1 MRIIF
6 LKEHNNFK
14 KGDVCEVLD
23 TFASS
28 LYKLGVA
35 KFYEGADVEIM
46 PTKEPEKE
54 VVYVPIIVN
63 EEQLMEQ
70 MQVDEHDINYDTE
83 MEKGNK
89 IKSKL
94 K

>member
-1 MRIIF
+1 
-6 LKEHNNFK
+6 
-14 KGDVCEVLD
+14 
-23 TFASS
+23 
-28 LYKLGVA
+28 
-35 KFYEGADVEIM
+35 
-46 PTKEPEKE
+46 
-54 VVYVPIIVN
+54 VPIIVN

>member
-23 TFASS
+23 
-28 LYKLGVA
+28 VA
-35 KFYEGADVEIM
+35 KSYDGADVEIM

-70 MQVDEHDINYDTE
+70 MQVDEHDINYETE

>member
-6 LKEHNNFK
+6 LKEHNNFN

-23 TFASS
+23 TLASS

-35 KFYEGADVEIM
+35 KLYEGVDVEIM

-70 MQVDEHDINYDTE
+70 MQIDEHNINYDTE
-83 MEKGNK
+83 MDKGNK

>member
-35 KFYEGADVEIM
+35 KSYDGADVEIM

-70 MQVDEHDINYDTE
+70 MQFDEHDINYDTE